1 MQVRKFC
8 KESDYEK
15 VHHFLMDCYQEN
27 KNITCWLPERFDDLV
42 FRIDTL
48 YRDERGMLASQDYI
62 YIFEEENVIIGVI
75 IPDGDSFNSCIKR
88 GYEQIFGAMLD
99 LAEKEL
105 LPLFQPDENG
115 MIDFLVISHDSL
127 SYQSEELLKRGY
139 VKDKAE
145 DYDNVQKPLETNYQ
159 LILPDG
165 YRQVYGELL
174 DENRKAKACHYGFHS
189 EDDDGILEG
198 DFREGIK
205 SYHARKQ
212 SKFYHDSFESLIVTE
227 DGDICTYSF
236 CYVNK
241 ESGTAFIEPVCTREK
256 YRGIGLCRQML
267 YGIIN
272 RLKEMKI
279 ESVYINSYDWRKKVY
294 NSAGF
299 QTVDSIGFW
308 HRKIAKGIIK

>member
-1 MQVRKFC
+1 MRARKFC
-8 KESDYEK
+8 KESDYDK
-15 VHHFLMDCYQEN
+15 VHHFLMDCYREN
-27 KNITCWLPERFDDLV
+27 KNITYWPPERFDDLMLRV
-42 FRIDTL
+42 NTL

-62 YIFEEENVIIGVI
+62 YIFEERDVIIGV
-75 IPDGDSFNSCIKR
+75 S
-88 GYEQIFGAMLD
+88 YEQIFGAMLD

-127 SYQSEELLKRGY
+127 IYQSDELVRRGY

-145 DYDNVQKPLETNYQ
+145 DYDNVQKPMETNYQ
-159 LILPDG
+159 LSLPDG

-174 DENRKAKACHYGFHS
+174 NENRKAKACHYGFHP

-205 SYHARKQ
+205 SYHARKR

-241 ESGTAFIEPVCTREK
+241 ELGTAFIEPICTREK
-256 YRGIGLCRQML
+256 YRGKGLCRQML

-272 RLKEMKI
+272 RLKEMRI

-299 QTVDSIGFW
+299 RTVDSIGFW
-308 HRKIAKGIIK
+308 HRKIVKGIIE